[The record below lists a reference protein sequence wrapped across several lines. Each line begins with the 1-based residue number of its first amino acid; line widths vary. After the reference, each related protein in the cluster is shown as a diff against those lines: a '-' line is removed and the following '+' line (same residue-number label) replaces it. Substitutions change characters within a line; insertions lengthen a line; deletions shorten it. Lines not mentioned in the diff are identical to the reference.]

1 MPPGDA
7 KRIRDY
13 MVDLVEAARAA
24 GRSEISF
31 RSGDVHKALGLKNAY
46 PNVCNILKD
55 KRRQFQRQA
64 RVTLLEDK
72 TTGPPSGMGGNLTC
86 HYEIIGAASTAT
98 TAAAAASAQAACCPP
113 DDGGVRE
120 RLARLEALVE
130 GLVRDSDGAKAD
142 VRALN
147 SRIDSLYTSGGE

>member
-13 MVDLVEAARAA
+13 LVDLVEAARAA
-24 GRSEISF
+24 GRTEISF

-86 HYEIIGAASTAT
+86 HYEIIGALAAP
-98 TAAAAASAQAACCPP
+98 AAATASAQAACCPP
-113 DDGGVRE
+113 DDGVRE
-120 RLARLEALVE
+120 RLARLEAIVE

-147 SRIDSLYTSGGE
+147 ARIDSLYTSGEE

>member
-13 MVDLVEAARAA
+13 LVDLVEAARAA
-24 GRSEISF
+24 GRTEISF

-46 PNVCNILKD
+46 PNVCNILRD

-72 TTGPPSGMGGNLTC
+72 TSGPPSGMGGNLTC
-86 HYEIIGAASTAT
+86 HYEIIGATSAAP
-98 TAAAAASAQAACCPP
+98 AQAAAASAQAACCPP
-113 DDGGVRE
+113 DDGVRE
-120 RLARLEALVE
+120 RLARLEAVVE
-130 GLVRDSDGAKAD
+130 SLVRDGDGAKAD
-142 VRALN
+142 VRSLH
-147 SRIDSLYTSGGE
+147 SRIDGLYGSRGE

>member
-13 MVDLVEAARAA
+13 MVDLVDAARAA
-24 GRSEISF
+24 GRTEISF

-98 TAAAAASAQAACCPP
+98 TAAAAASSQGACCPP
-113 DDGGVRE
+113 VDGVRE

-147 SRIDSLYTSGGE
+147 ARIDSLYTSGEE